1 MSSQVFCTQWSL
13 LPALKKELAMADI
26 NKPEDRYIF
35 EPKDSDIP
43 RDRMSR
49 LICLV
54 VFWLAVP
61 LLTACIGYLV
71 GGMVFNHSVMANIGA
86 ILGAGAGALGML
98 AALERRFI
106 IRNEITGL
114 FVTQNELASIF
125 GTEVNVYYGPG
136 THISYPWERR
146 AAAGNITLEE
156 VPVKF
161 DFTVQCLDGVL
172 KPYGSYRLRP
182 DLKQPIRFLTGVA
195 GVASELQGLIG
206 PFILDQFKDLTVRE
220 GLNIRNEINLALR
233 ERFINNDD
241 DLEKRFGII
250 ISDVTVD
257 EILPTAE
264 VQKTISGIAEAD
276 AIFQATAKIL
286 GHKPEKA
293 RELRADG
300 KIPDHV
306 WQRASN
312 QAMAVTG
319 NNEGRQES
327 GFTLDVNLNGID
339 SDTTRKVVDAG
350 AEMLKSPAGQAL
362 VAQSLKKIPAK
373 VRKKKS

>member
-1 MSSQVFCTQWSL
+1 MFCTQWSH

-26 NKPEDRYIF
+26 NNADDRYIF
-35 EPKDSDIP
+35 EPEDRYIE
-43 RDRMSR
+43 RDRGLR
-49 LICLV
+49 FLCLV
-54 VFWLAVP
+54 GFWVVIP
-61 LLTACIGYLV
+61 ILTAGVGYAI
-71 GGMVFNHSVMANIGA
+71 GGMVFNHSVMANIFA
-86 ILGAGAGALGML
+86 ILGVGAGAYGML
-98 AALERRFI
+98 AALERRFV

-125 GTEVNVYYGPG
+125 GGDVNVFYGPG

-146 AAAGNITLEE
+146 TQTGNITLEE

-161 DFTVQCLDGVL
+161 DFTVQCLDGTV

-182 DLKQPIRFLTGVA
+182 DMKHPIRFLSGVA

-206 PFILDQFKDLTVRE
+206 PFILDHFNNLTVRE
-220 GLNIRNEINLALR
+220 GLNARNEINQALR
-233 ERFINNDD
+233 NRFVNNDD

-264 VQKTISGIAEAD
+264 VQKTLSGIAEAD
-276 AIFQATAKIL
+276 AIFHATAKIL
-286 GHKPEKA
+286 GYDADTA
-293 RELRADG
+293 RRLREEG

-319 NNEGRQES
+319 NNEGRQET
-327 GFTLDVNLNGID
+327 GYTLDVNLSGID
-339 SDTTRKVVDAG
+339 SDTTMKIVEAG
-350 AEMLKSPAGQAL
+350 TEMLKSPPGQAL
-362 VAQSLKKIPAK
+362 VGQMVKRPLTKKIR
-373 VRKKKS
+373 RKKP